1 MGVVLVFH
9 GRGGPLR
16 LTNSPWT
23 GHPPLS
29 GLPGW
34 FLALKHPP
42 VHVGLITRHGSIT
55 VIIIAIRCMEAP
67 ENCCAFCVGSCTL
80 RLRCNLSTILRSGGP
95 LCSFLKTIWPA
106 LWRQLSASTHTVYV
120 CRLYCQALDTGANCF
135 SSLKQSIVTLEQSHA
150 SSRFYPLASRTAAI
164 ISYST
169 SLATSSSTLRKHSGS
184 TEIPSRE
191 TFIAALLATMVHTSI
206 YSHVTCM

>member
-42 VHVGLITRHGSIT
+42 VHVGLITRHGFIT

-67 ENCCAFCVGSCTL
+67 ENCCAFCAGSCTL

-95 LCSFLKTIWPA
+95 LCSFLRTIWPA
-106 LWRQLSASTHTVYV
+106 LWRQLLASTHTVYV
-120 CRLYCQALDTGANCF
+120 CLLFVLSGTRHQCELFQFSETVHCHFGA
-135 SSLKQSIVTLEQSHA
+135 
-150 SSRFYPLASRTAAI
+150 
-164 ISYST
+164 ISFQFKILSPGIKSNSNYFVFHI
-169 SLATSSSTLRKHSGS
+169 LGNILKHSS
-184 TEIPSRE
+184 KAQWLHRDSK
-191 TFIAALLATMVHTSI
+191 
-206 YSHVTCM
+206 